1 MTGQGAVAA
10 GRARRVGRGWQ
21 WGSVAAAVAA
31 ASLIAPVAAG
41 ATEAHAGSVAPEG
54 AATSVI
60 VRATAGH
67 VHDAEAVVEA
77 AGGRIGRELSI
88 IDGFAATVPAGA
100 LATLGD
106 SPVVLSVSDDAPVT
120 PMSVDPRL
128 GYDATGDS
136 GSMSSIT
143 RLVGAQDLWAAGYT
157 GRGVDVALIDTGVAP
172 VGAIRDHMVNGPELS
187 FDYQAGQPAGVD
199 AFGHGTHMAG
209 IIAGRDSSATA
220 SSAGCGACLNSSG
233 YSDTTKFVGVAPDA
247 RIVNVK
253 VGAFNGATDV
263 SQVIAG
269 IDWVVQHRNDRGMNI
284 RVLNL
289 SFGTDSS
296 QPYTVD
302 PLAYAAEVAWRHGI
316 VVVASAGNNP
326 TAPSLSDPAYDPTI
340 LAVGASDSNGSV
352 NPWDSV
358 VAPFSTP
365 GNDARRVD
373 VVAPGMHVIS
383 LRSPGSY
390 VDTNFPTS
398 RVGDWF
404 TRGSGTS
411 QAAAVTSGLV
421 ADLLQRYPNA
431 TPDQLKALLMWSAQ
445 SINVPAGLD
454 DGNGLISGTKAL
466 KKSSLPTTV
475 QKFVPST
482 GLGSLEAAR
491 GSVHVLM
498 DGQALTGEQD
508 IFGNAWNGQ
517 RWSQASWNGTSWNGG
532 LWNGQRWS
540 GDGWDGA
547 RWSSALWDGVDWTG
561 QRWSGQRWSDQV
573 WDGQRWSGTTWT
585 GARWSS
591 GVWDGARWSDSS
603 WNGQRWSATGFSNV
617 DWS

>member
-1 MTGQGAVAA
+1 M
-10 GRARRVGRGWQ
+10 
-21 WGSVAAAVAA
+21 AAAVAA
-31 ASLIAPVAAG
+31 TSLVAPVAAG
-41 ATEAHAGSVAPEG
+41 AAETHDGPP
-54 AATSVI
+54 TSVI

-88 IDGFAATVPAGA
+88 IDGFAATVPADA
-100 LATLGD
+100 RATIGD
-106 SPVVLSVSDDAPVT
+106 SPVVVSVSDDAPVT
-120 PMSVDPRL
+120 PMSVDPTL
-128 GYDATGDS
+128 GYDPTGDL
-136 GSMSSIT
+136 GSMSAVT

-157 GRGVDVALIDTGVAP
+157 GKGVDVALIDTGVAP
-172 VGAIRDHMVNGPELS
+172 VTGINDHIVNGPDLS

-209 IIAGRDSSATA
+209 IIAGRDPSATA
-220 SSAGCGACLNSSG
+220 SSAGCTTCLNSSG

-247 RIVNVK
+247 RVVNVK

-269 IDWVVQHRNDRGMNI
+269 IDWVVQHRNDHGMNI

-296 QPYTVD
+296 QPYTID
-302 PLAYAAEVAWRHGI
+302 PLAYAAEVAWKHGI
-316 VVVASAGNNP
+316 VVVASAGNDP
-326 TAPSLSDPAYDPTI
+326 KAPSLSDPAYDPTI
-340 LAVGASDSNGSV
+340 LAVGASDANGSL
-352 NPWDSV
+352 NPTDGV
-358 VAPFSTP
+358 VASFSSP

-373 VVAPGMHVIS
+373 VVAPGTHVIS

-398 RVGDWF
+398 EVGSRF

-421 ADLLQRYPNA
+421 ADLIQRFPTA
-431 TPDQLKALLMWSAQ
+431 TPDQLKALVMWTGQ
-445 SINVPAGLD
+445 QINVPTGLNDGAGI
-454 DGNGLISGTKAL
+454 ISGSRAL
-466 KKSSLPTTV
+466 KRTSLFTSV
-475 QKFVPST
+475 QRFTPST

-491 GSVHVLM
+491 GSVHVLL
-498 DGQALTGEQD
+498 DGVALTGEQD

-532 LWNGQRWS
+532 LWNGARWS

-547 RWSSALWDGVDWTG
+547 RWSNALWDGVDWTG

-573 WDGQRWSGTTWT
+573 WDGQRWSGTTWS

-603 WNGQRWSATGFSNV
+603 WSGQRWSATAFADGSW
-617 DWS
+617 D